1 MRFSNLVD
9 GLVFTLVV
17 TLALLISINQPISYA
32 TSPTQI
38 CINGD
43 CKMESGYEGYHSQR
57 TCINDECNVD
67 MLRSNMTNKVN

>member
-1 MRFSNLVD
+1 M
-9 GLVFTLVV
+9 
-17 TLALLISINQPISYA
+17 SINQPISYA

>member
-1 MRFSNLVD
+1 VRFSNLVD

-17 TLALLISINQPISYA
+17 TLALPISMNQPISYA

-43 CKMESGYEGYHSQR
+43 FKVESGYEAYHSQR
-57 TCINDECNVD
+57 TCINDDCNV
-67 MLRSNMTNKVN
+67 

>member
-1 MRFSNLVD
+1 VRFSHLAD
-9 GLVFTLVV
+9 GLIFTLVV

-43 CKMESGYEGYHSQR
+43 SKMESGYKGYHGQK
-57 TCINDECNVD
+57 TCINDECNED
-67 MLRSNMTNKVN
+67 MLRSNMTDKVN